1 MNEFI
6 SIYHRKILG
15 TKVKKKLPLKANN
28 PKFVTTWPLYEL
40 VLLHMTYVNINQEL
54 SHMKSLHLM
63 KT

>member
-15 TKVKKKLPLKANN
+15 TKVKKLPLKANN

-40 VLLHMTYVNINQEL
+40 VLFPMTYVNINQEP
-54 SHMKSLHLM
+54 SHMKSLHLV
-63 KT
+63 KS